1 MTEVIESRMKF
12 LVDSTINFAKF
23 DETTYFDKHFK
34 KLQDSKGID
43 FIAYEENTNEFVM
56 IEVKNFRGSEHEP
69 ITKNRL
75 KINHPNSVV
84 TETALKIRDS
94 FSCLV
99 GASRSIQ
106 DTELKSFD
114 NVLKSNSKV
123 KIILLL
129 EASSIQSKEY
139 KLLTDDLKKKLA
151 WLNVR
156 VLVVNKVNLQKHIK
170 WLQIENMPDALF

>member
-12 LVDSTINFAKF
+12 SVDSAIKFVKF

-43 FIAYEENTNEFVM
+43 FIAYEVEANEFVM

-69 ITKNRL
+69 ITKSRL
-75 KINHPNSVV
+75 IINHPNSVV

-94 FSCLV
+94 LSCLV
-99 GASRSIQ
+99 GASRSLQ
-106 DTELKSFD
+106 DSELKPFEKA
-114 NVLKSNSKV
+114 LKSNSKLKV
-123 KIILLL
+123 ILLL
-129 EASSIQSKEY
+129 EANSIQSKQY

-156 VLVVNKVNLQKHIK
+156 VLVVNKVDLQKHIK
-170 WLQIENMPDALF
+170 WLQIDNMPNA